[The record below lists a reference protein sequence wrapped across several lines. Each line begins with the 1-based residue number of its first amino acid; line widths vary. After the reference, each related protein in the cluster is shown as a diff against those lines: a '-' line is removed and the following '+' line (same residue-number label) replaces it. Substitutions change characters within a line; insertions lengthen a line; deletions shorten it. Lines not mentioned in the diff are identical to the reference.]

1 VNYAEDIKPIS
12 YVKAHAAEIIEKMAE
27 NHRSIII
34 TQNGEAKAVLTDIE
48 SYQKQQDTLAMLKL
62 VALRQ
67 SDIAENGGIA
77 HADVKHRI
85 RGLVAVQTNKKV

>member
-1 VNYAEDIKPIS
+1 MNFAEDIKPIS

-27 NHRSIII
+27 NHRPIII

-48 SYQKQQDTLAMLKL
+48 TYQQQQDTLAMLKL

-67 SDIAENGGIA
+67 ADIAENGGIP
-77 HADVKHRI
+77 HAEVKKRI
-85 RGLVAVQTNKKV
+85 RSLVEGKSAKKA